1 MNKSKDKIMKE
12 FLENNAYFVD
22 FFNAYFFDG
31 ERVLKPENC
40 VELDSEMN
48 DSNMDL
54 EKHVDVIRKYN
65 DGNLYSALIIE
76 NQSCVDPSMVVRAAV
91 YEYVAYER
99 MLKKSKKNKAKEKL
113 PMVNILVFYTGERP
127 WNAASKLSELV
138 EVDERFTA
146 CFHDYKMNLIEI
158 KGNTSYNF
166 NEEDVYNL
174 FYICRS
180 IYDQSIYEGTSNH
193 FGLVKS
199 TVLKVVK
206 TLTDVEWLDLE
217 ELEEKEEIEMCEAE
231 KRWLEV
237 KSKEWEA
244 EGIRKGIEQGIE
256 RGIEQGIEQ
265 GSEKKE
271 LEMYQTMVDKGF
283 SISSIASI
291 FSVSEESI
299 ERLLM
304 KA

>member
-1 MNKSKDKIMKE
+1 MKLKDKTMKE

-31 ERVLKPENC
+31 ERVLKSENC
-40 VELDSEMN
+40 IELDSEMN
-48 DSNMDL
+48 DANMEL

-65 DGNLYSALIIE
+65 DGNLYSAFIIE
-76 NQSCVDPSMVVRAAV
+76 NQSYVDASMVVRAAA
-91 YEYVAYER
+91 YEYVAYDR
-99 MLKKSKKNKAKEKL
+99 MLKKLKKNKAKEKL
-113 PMVNILVFYTGERP
+113 PMVHILVFYTGERP
-127 WNAASKLSELV
+127 WSAASKLSELV
-138 EVDERFTA
+138 EVDERFKA
-146 CFHDYKMNLIEI
+146 YFHDYKMNLIEI
-158 KGNTSYNF
+158 TGNTSYNF
-166 NEEDVYNL
+166 NEEDVHNL

-180 IYDQSIYEGTSNH
+180 IYNQSIYEGKVND

-199 TVLKVVK
+199 SVLKVVK
-206 TLTDVEWLDLE
+206 ILTDVEWLDLE

-244 EGIRKGIEQGIE
+244 EGIRKGIKQ
-256 RGIEQGIEQ
+256 GIEQGIEQ

-271 LEMYQTMVDKGF
+271 LEMYQKMMDKGF
-283 SISSIASI
+283 GIKAIASI

-299 ERLLM
+299 EKLLM

>member
-1 MNKSKDKIMKE
+1 MIGGDGKS
-12 FLENNAYFVD
+12 LL
-22 FFNAYFFDG
+22 FFY
-31 ERVLKPENC
+31 
-40 VELDSEMN
+40 
-48 DSNMDL
+48 
-54 EKHVDVIRKYN
+54 I
-65 DGNLYSALIIE
+65 
-76 NQSCVDPSMVVRAAV
+76 
-91 YEYVAYER
+91 
-99 MLKKSKKNKAKEKL
+99 
-113 PMVNILVFYTGERP
+113 GERP
-127 WNAASKLSELV
+127 WNAARQLSQLV
-138 EVDERFTA
+138 EVDERFESY
-146 CFHDYKMNLIEI
+146 FHDYKMNLIEI
-158 KGNTSYNF
+158 TGNTSYNF

-180 IYDQSIYEGTSNH
+180 IYDQSIYEGTIND

-199 TVLKVVK
+199 SVLKVVK

-217 ELEEKEEIEMCEAE
+217 ELEEKEEIAMCEAE

-244 EGIRKGIEQGIE
+244 EGIRKGIKQGIEQGIE
-256 RGIEQGIEQ
+256 RGIEQGI
-265 GSEKKE
+265 EKKE